1 MRTLHAHSS
10 LCDAAAVCYTNRSAC
25 AGLQLPRLALDC
37 KTRVDNFSLTSEILI
52 SRLFLYRKINIM
64 DTMVQKL
71 ERYANNLEDIV
82 DKRTEELIHEKKKT
96 DQLLYRMLPA

>member
-1 MRTLHAHSS
+1 M
-10 LCDAAAVCYTNRSAC
+10 
-25 AGLQLPRLALDC
+25 
-37 KTRVDNFSLTSEILI
+37 
-52 SRLFLYRKINIM
+52 FLYRKINIM

>member
-1 MRTLHAHSS
+1 MVLLATTPNVLIQVTQSARFGFRHQNPLLHDY
-10 LCDAAAVCYTNRSAC
+10 C
-25 AGLQLPRLALDC
+25 
-37 KTRVDNFSLTSEILI
+37 
-52 SRLFLYRKINIM
+52 RKINIM

>member
-1 MRTLHAHSS
+1 
-10 LCDAAAVCYTNRSAC
+10 
-25 AGLQLPRLALDC
+25 
-37 KTRVDNFSLTSEILI
+37 
-52 SRLFLYRKINIM
+52 M